1 MAEKVFFNS
10 YDYNHTS
17 VDAFSSSTTSQM
29 RSELR
34 KVIFRGESNPDV
46 DVDRFRFESPDWS
59 SASATLASSS
69 GATSGLTNAS
79 KDADRDLIK
88 ANLGSLEVVVVVVD
102 EGAPPMPPMPP
113 SPLPTM
119 APIDVDDTIEE
130 EAAS

>member
-1 MAEKVFFNS
+1 
-10 YDYNHTS
+10 
-17 VDAFSSSTTSQM
+17 M

-59 SASATLASSS
+59 SASATLATSS
-69 GATSGLTNAS
+69 GAASGLTNAS

-88 ANLGSLEVVVVVVD
+88 ANLGSLEVVVVVID
-102 EGAPPMPPMPP
+102 EGAPPMPP

-119 APIDVDDTIEE
+119 ALIDVDDTIEE